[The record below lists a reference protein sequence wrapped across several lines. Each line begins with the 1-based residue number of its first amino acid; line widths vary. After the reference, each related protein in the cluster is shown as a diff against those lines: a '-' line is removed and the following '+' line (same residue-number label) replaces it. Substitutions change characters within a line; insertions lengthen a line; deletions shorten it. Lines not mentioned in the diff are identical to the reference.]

1 VPEEVVIFITRYG
14 YMAIFIL
21 VFLQEIGVP
30 NPVPNELVLL
40 FSGYLSFKGL
50 LYLPLIILTAVVAD
64 FIGTNILYI
73 IFYHAGTY
81 IMRKKPKWIPLSAS
95 MLERLSRKI
104 SEGGLFNIY
113 IFRVTP
119 FTRGY
124 TSVITGLL
132 RIKPGIFL
140 PIALISAS
148 TWATIYVVIGY
159 IIGPSWKMFSKNIGS
174 FKYILLAVLV
184 IVCFTVL
191 LFYFYRKR
199 GKNKAKAPVIQSLT
213 L

>member
-1 VPEEVVIFITRYG
+1 MPEEVVNFITRYG

-21 VFLQEIGVP
+21 VFLQEIGMP
-30 NPVPNELVLL
+30 NPIPNELVLL

-50 LYLPLIILTAVVAD
+50 LYLPFVILTVISAD
-64 FIGTNILYI
+64 FIGTNILYV
-73 IFYHAGTY
+73 IFYNAGKY
-81 IMRKKPKWIPLSAS
+81 IMQKKPKWVPLSAT
-95 MLERLSRKI
+95 MIERLTRKI
-104 SEGGLFNIY
+104 SEGGKLNIY

-132 RIKPGIFL
+132 HIKPRIFL

-159 IIGPSWKMFSKNIGS
+159 IIGPSWNLFTKDIGS
-174 FKYILLAVLV
+174 FKYIMLAVL
-184 IVCFTVL
+184 IIIFSTVL
-191 LFYFYRKR
+191 FVYYYRKK
-199 GKNKAKAPVIQSLT
+199 GKHKMNTAVNQS
-213 L
+213 